1 MKVIKE
7 IEFNEIISDILKN
20 EDFIE
25 LKYEN
30 HHGRSRLDHSLSVAV
45 LAYDLCLLFKLKNYR
60 DVTRA
65 ALLHDFF
72 KDSEVIGNR
81 FNNHPKIALANATR
95 NFKLNKRQKNIIES
109 HMFPAGGVLPKYKE
123 SWLVSTCDKIVATRE
138 CFCYKVPM
146 TIGVL
151 LLFAV
156 NFAVIQR

>member
-20 EDFIE
+20 EEFIE
-25 LKYEN
+25 LRYEN
-30 HHGRSRLDHSLSVAV
+30 HHGISRLDHSLSVAR
-45 LAYDLCLLFKLKNYR
+45 LTYDLCHFFKLKNYR

-72 KDSEVIGNR
+72 KNSEVDSNS

-95 NFKLNKRQKNIIES
+95 NFKLNKRQKNIIEA

-123 SWLVSTCDKIVATRE
+123 SWLVSMCDKTVAIRE
-138 CFCYKVPM
+138 CCCYKVPM
-146 TIGVL
+146 TIGAL
-151 LLFAV
+151 MIFFL
-156 NFAVIQR
+156 NFAIIQR